1 MKHFLRVVE
10 DDTGA
15 IFRSGIG
22 MPDTTVE
29 GQKYGLLILSN
40 ASPCPPSSSIL

>member
-1 MKHFLRVVE
+1 MIQDLREAEKMKHFLRVVE
-10 DDTGA
+10 DDTVA

-29 GQKYGLLILSN
+29 G
-40 ASPCPPSSSIL
+40 